1 MILLYNV
8 TIDLADMSKKKFQFP
23 YDHKVNEETKTIE
36 INYKGNGYIGR
47 MAVPVAMKRFYP
59 GYDYIFVS

>member
-36 INYKGNGYIGR
+36 INWNGRGAIARYG
-47 MAVPVAMKRFYP
+47 VPILVKRFYP
-59 GYDYIFVS
+59 GYSFVFVS